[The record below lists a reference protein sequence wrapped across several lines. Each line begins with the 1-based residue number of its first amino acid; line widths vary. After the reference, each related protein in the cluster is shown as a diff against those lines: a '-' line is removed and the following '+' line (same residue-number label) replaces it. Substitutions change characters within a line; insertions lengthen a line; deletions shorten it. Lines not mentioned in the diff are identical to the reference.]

1 MKEIEQK
8 ETGTANGVNII
19 AGGTQVQGNIVTTGD
34 CRIDGVVKG
43 NIISKSK
50 VIIGQKGMVEGNIT
64 CQNIDIEGI
73 LSSESLNVSELVT
86 LKATANVKG
95 NILTNKIAIEPG
107 AEFSGTCRM
116 QNHKITADITPGQP
130 GKEK

>member
-73 LSSESLNVSELVT
+73 LSSESLNVSE
-86 LKATANVKG
+86 
-95 NILTNKIAIEPG
+95 
-107 AEFSGTCRM
+107 
-116 QNHKITADITPGQP
+116 
-130 GKEK
+130 